1 MPSWSGLIHFDQV
14 VSLDFTDATKLE
26 DIVKVYNI
34 SQFTKHRS
42 DDSIS
47 T

>member
-26 DIVKVYNI
+26 HIVKVYSQLLNI
-34 SQFTKHRS
+34 RTDNPTFV
-42 DDSIS
+42 
-47 T
+47 